1 MRKVAVFVEGLT
13 EQLLVVE
20 LVSSIVGTRG
30 VNVVLGRQWR
40 GKVTVEPSV
49 IDAAL
54 DFLVLVV
61 DCSNDEQVMTQ
72 IREQYPSL
80 VASGYTAIIGLR
92 DVYPLTHTDIPAIR
106 AGLSRTIPSGAV
118 IPEMHLAILEVEAWF
133 LAEATHF
140 SRVHPSLTVPFIV
153 AAGIDV
159 VGTNGD
165 AWGHPAGVLHS
176 IYRLVGKS
184 YMSPKGQKTK
194 RRVERT
200 LRALSFEELYV
211 TGRGTIPSF
220 DTFVKSLESALF

>member
-13 EQLLVVE
+13 EQELVVE
-20 LVSSIVGTRG
+20 LVSAVVGKRG
-30 VNVVLGRQWR
+30 VNVVLGRQWK
-40 GKVTVEPSV
+40 GKVEIQPSL

-80 VASGYTAIIGLR
+80 IASGYTAIIGLR
-92 DVYPLTHTDIPAIR
+92 DVYPFAHADIPAIK
-106 AGLSRTIPSGAV
+106 AGLSVTLPSGAV
-118 IPEMHLAILEVEAWF
+118 IPEVHLAVMEVEAWF

-140 SRVHPSLTVPFIV
+140 SRFHPALTVPFIV
-153 AAGIDV
+153 AGGIDV

-165 AWGHPAGVLHS
+165 AWGHPAVVLHS
-176 IYRLVGKS
+176 IYKLAGMS

-194 RRVERT
+194 RRVQRT
-200 LRALSFEELYV
+200 LRALSPEELYV
-211 TGRGTIPSF
+211 TVRGTMPSF
-220 DTFVKSLESALF
+220 DAFVRSLEAALF